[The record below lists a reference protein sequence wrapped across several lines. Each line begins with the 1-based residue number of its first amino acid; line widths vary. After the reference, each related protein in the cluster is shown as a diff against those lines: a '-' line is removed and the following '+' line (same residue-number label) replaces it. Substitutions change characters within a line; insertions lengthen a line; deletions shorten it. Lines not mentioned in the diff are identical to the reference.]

1 MEEISEGGITRRMRK
16 IRKDKLLLGSR
27 EES

>member
-1 MEEISEGGITRRMRK
+1 VEEISEGGITRRMRK
-16 IRKDKLLLGSR
+16 IRKEKLLLGST